1 MRILDNKNDKGI
13 NSVTLYLK
21 LSEATELLDDLQ
33 RLIQN
38 NSNDD
43 HAHINDD
50 DFNHEVTVVL
60 YDESNLKGFNER
72 SKRLILENI

>member
-1 MRILDNKNDKGI
+1 MRILDNKNDKEI